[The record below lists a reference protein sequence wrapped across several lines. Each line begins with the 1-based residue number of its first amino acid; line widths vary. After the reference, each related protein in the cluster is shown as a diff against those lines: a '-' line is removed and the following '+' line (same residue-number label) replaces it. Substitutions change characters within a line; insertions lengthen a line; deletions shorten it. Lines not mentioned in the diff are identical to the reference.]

1 MAARQCATGTIE
13 LRACHFCG
21 LVFNAQF
28 DANAVEYDTQYDNSL
43 DFSPAFQAYVQ
54 ALAEHL
60 VDAHK
65 LRHKRIVEIGCG
77 NGAFLKLLC
86 GRGNNTGKGFDPSFP
101 DDFTPMPDVDFVK
114 GYFGHMEARQGF
126 DFLCCR
132 HVLEHIENPL
142 AFLQRLSRISAT
154 SPAATFYFEVPNGD
168 FVLGGEGLWDVI
180 YPHVSYFTEE
190 TLPALFKRAGFQVLN
205 TTS

>member
-1 MAARQCATGTIE
+1 MTTHWTFHP
-13 LRACHFCG
+13 HFKP
-21 LVFNAQF
+21 
-28 DANAVEYDTQYDNSL
+28 T
-43 DFSPAFQAYVQ
+43 Q

-101 DDFTPMPDVDFVK
+101 DDFTPMPGVDFVK

-142 AFLQRLSRISAT
+142 AFLQRLSRMSAT

-168 FVLGGEGLWDVI
+168 LVLGGEGLWDVI

-190 TLPALFKRAGFQVLN
+190 TLPALFKRAGFQVLAVGKTFSGQFLTIEPVSAGEQ
-205 TTS
+205 TTRVPICSVSEKVKQLPPI